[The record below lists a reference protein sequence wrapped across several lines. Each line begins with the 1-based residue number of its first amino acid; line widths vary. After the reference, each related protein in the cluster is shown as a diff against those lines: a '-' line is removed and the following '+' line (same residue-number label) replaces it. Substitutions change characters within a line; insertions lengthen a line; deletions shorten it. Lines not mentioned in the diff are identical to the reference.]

1 VKTYHIHV
9 DEDPYLNTWI
19 ASIRIGKHVCCVGD
33 YTSPRAARKAAKD
46 FIKQLK
52 EAESSK

>member
-52 EAESSK
+52 EAEAG